1 MKFIITEQEKNQI
14 KSLYEQTDVQA
25 IKIDDITKKSL
36 PADLIKKINKELSQ
50 NAELTKKINQM
61 YKEILPQNPISYLQS
76 KGLTP
81 YVFLVPNYITGG
93 VFPTTGLAVKIGNSP
108 MTISLN
114 LGTDPTDI
122 LNNIK
127 YSRVNL
133 RIPLR

>member
-1 MKFIITEQEKNQI
+1 
-14 KSLYEQTDVQA
+14 
-25 IKIDDITKKSL
+25 
-36 PADLIKKINKELSQ
+36 
-50 NAELTKKINQM
+50 M
-61 YKEILPQNPISYLQS
+61 YKDILPQNPISYLQS

-93 VFPTTGLAVKIGNSP
+93 VFPTTGLAVKIGSSP

>member
-1 MKFIITEQEKNQI
+1 MKFVITEQEKNQI

-36 PADLIKKINKELSQ
+36 PSDLIKKINKELLQ
-50 NAELTKKINQM
+50 NAELTKKINQV
-61 YKEILPQNPISYLQS
+61 YKEILPQNPITYLQS

-93 VFPTTGLAVKIGNSP
+93 VFPTTGLAVKIGNTP

-122 LNNIK
+122 LNNVK

>member
-36 PADLIKKINKELSQ
+36 PANLIKKINKELSQ

-61 YKEILPQNPISYLQS
+61 YKDILPQNPISYLQS

>member
-1 MKFIITEQEKNQI
+1 
-14 KSLYEQTDVQA
+14 
-25 IKIDDITKKSL
+25 
-36 PADLIKKINKELSQ
+36 
-50 NAELTKKINQM
+50 M
-61 YKEILPQNPISYLQS
+61 YKDILPQNPISYLQS

-93 VFPTTGLAVKIGNSP
+93 VFPTTGLAVKVGNSP
-108 MTISLN
+108 LTISLN

>member
-14 KSLYEQTDVQA
+14 KSLYGQTDVQA

-61 YKEILPQNPISYLQS
+61 YKDILPQNPISYLQS

>member
-50 NAELTKKINQM
+50 NAELSKKINQM
-61 YKEILPQNPISYLQS
+61 YKDILPQNPISYLQS

>member
-1 MKFIITEQEKNQI
+1 MKFVITEQEKNQI

-36 PADLIKKINKELSQ
+36 PSDLIKKINKELSQ
-50 NAELTKKINQM
+50 NAELTKKINQT
-61 YKEILPQNPISYLQS
+61 YKEILPQNPITYLQS

-93 VFPTTGLAVKIGNSP
+93 VFPTTGLAVKIGNTP

-122 LNNIK
+122 LNNVK